1 MKIPLIN
8 FIFTKAL
15 KDEKVDVHVMEIE
28 RWQERKEVI
37 KKFNLINSFELFPYY
52 VIH

>member
-8 FIFTKAL
+8 FIFTKSL
-15 KDEKVDVHVMEIE
+15 KDEKVDIHVRKREK
-28 RWQERKEVI
+28 RQEHKEVI
-37 KKFNLINSFELFPYY
+37 KKFNLINSFELFSYY